1 MKKLTTIFL
10 SLLLLIQ
17 TIIPAFADGMIWE
30 HNDKKDEW
38 SLLPETRQIAYIN
51 HEDGIQKMLLSIN
64 VESLSENETVW
75 IFPVP
80 AQPNETVIDIID
92 EFPNTNGSNL
102 REEAKEKL
110 VYMFE
115 GIRFSQLYYIPL
127 FALVTEVFDIR
138 YYRSRAMGVSYG
150 VTEGMQIY
158 GGSQELTVYEHIEKE
173 GLITELITAQN
184 SNALEDYFESK
195 GLTIPEESNKIID
208 EYIGKDF
215 SFVVSWKEKEEIIE
229 EVPPSPSPKP
239 PSPNPNPVPAPTT
252 NSNVDQIEIL
262 KELELLTTEPN
273 SSEAEAA
280 LIGDSMRGNVRKEEG
295 LSVYVSFPTEKIF
308 FPLKP
313 TSLYGSTEI
322 PVWIFVKGFAEP
334 DTFESIKP
342 YTDTEYLVKSSFYEY
357 DKDLQNL
364 LGMKEE
370 RVKNYAFTK
379 ITIQSPSKLFTEDLI
394 IEKGSPLII
403 ELARVIAND
412 WGVWIFGIILFII
425 LSCLSSILAGLI
437 AFHGQDFPKK
447 HKLLLMGLWNLL
459 TFIGFL
465 FANIYMK
472 TKSIPQAFEA
482 KLKAENTKVI
492 IRDRRKIGYAI
503 LFTTIFLALSAI
515 VEIILFYSL

>member
-10 SLLLLIQ
+10 SILLLTQ
-17 TIIPAFADGMIWE
+17 TILPAFADGMLWE
-30 HNDKKDEW
+30 YNDTKDEW
-38 SLLPETRQIAYIN
+38 NLLPETRQRAYIN

-92 EFPNTNGSNL
+92 EFPTTNGSNL

-158 GGSQELTVYEHIEKE
+158 GGSQELTIYEHIEKE

-229 EVPPSPSPKP
+229 EIVEEVPPYPSPMKVPKP
-239 PSPNPNPVPAPTT
+239 TPV
-252 NSNVDQIEIL
+252 SDRGID
-262 KELELLTTEPN
+262 LLNAEPN
-273 SSEAEAA
+273 SSEAGTTL
-280 LIGDSMRGNVRKEEG
+280 LISDEYVNTKIGKG

-357 DKDLQNL
+357 NKDLQNL

-403 ELARVIAND
+403 KLARVIAND
-412 WGVWIFGIILFII
+412 WGVWILGIILFII

-437 AFHGQDFPKK
+437 AFHGQDLPKK

>member
-239 PSPNPNPVPAPTT
+239 PSPKPNPVPAPTT

-342 YTDTEYLVKSSFYEY
+342 YTDTEYLVK
-357 DKDLQNL
+357 
-364 LGMKEE
+364 
-370 RVKNYAFTK
+370 
-379 ITIQSPSKLFTEDLI
+379 
-394 IEKGSPLII
+394 
-403 ELARVIAND
+403 
-412 WGVWIFGIILFII
+412 
-425 LSCLSSILAGLI
+425 
-437 AFHGQDFPKK
+437 
-447 HKLLLMGLWNLL
+447 
-459 TFIGFL
+459 
-465 FANIYMK
+465 
-472 TKSIPQAFEA
+472 
-482 KLKAENTKVI
+482 
-492 IRDRRKIGYAI
+492 
-503 LFTTIFLALSAI
+503 
-515 VEIILFYSL
+515 